1 MALNCNLEAL
11 ILASKDF
18 LEPAIS
24 EQERQAIQIYLRAQ
38 GLLAAGGADL
48 TDINN
53 LLEAAKE
60 WQVLAQTQ
68 RSAIDV
74 YISLENAVV
83 NGATVDNDI
92 QALTESAKCFLCLP
106 QQTKL
111 QLLEFLRCALSEQNA
126 AD

>member
-1 MALNCNLEAL
+1 MALNCDLNTLLTEA
-11 ILASKDF
+11 AGY
-18 LEPAIS
+18 LEPSIS

-48 TDINN
+48 TDIND

-60 WQVLAQTQ
+60 WQVLAEPQ

-74 YISLENAVV
+74 VISLENAIV
-83 NGATVDNDI
+83 NGAAVTNDV
-92 QALTESAKCFLCLP
+92 QTLSDASRCFLCLP
-106 QQTKL
+106 EKTKL